1 MILND
6 IIYVYIKLTN
16 YHLLVYK
23 FFLSLPNLRVLPI
36 QIGYSIVMIHEV
48 VWRGSRP
55 SVFVFRLIS
64 YSTPKRQNIFIKCQ
78 RLWYITAP
86 IFRQEPTTQEQQ
98 TNKITNVKRPCYN
111 FSGPVLFLALIHS
124 KWINRQHA
132 VRV

>member
-1 MILND
+1 M
-6 IIYVYIKLTN
+6 
-16 YHLLVYK
+16 
-23 FFLSLPNLRVLPI
+23 S
-36 QIGYSIVMIHEV
+36 
-48 VWRGSRP
+48 VWRGSGP
-55 SVFVFRLIS
+55 SIFVFHLIS

-86 IFRQEPTTQEQQ
+86 VFRQEPTTQEQQ

-132 VRV
+132 VRVQSSFLGSRPYHTNSVYPNIFNRQWMFKFLAIVPHNNCFW

>member
-1 MILND
+1 MRHYEWIFSWYWMILYMYIENLQT
-6 IIYVYIKLTN
+6 IIYLLINFTCTTN
-16 YHLLVYK
+16 SK
-23 FFLSLPNLRVLPI
+23 FMFPSNN
-36 QIGYSIVMIHEV
+36 S
-48 VWRGSRP
+48 WRGSVP
-55 SVFVFRLIS
+55 SIFVFRLIS

-111 FSGPVLFLALIHS
+111 FSEPVLFLALIHS

-132 VRV
+132 VMF